1 MPLIRK
7 DAFGKIVLIKRFL
20 IVILGLIGYYRL
32 VIRNKAKISGMANLK
47 GLPKQNVLF
56 VSNHQTYFMDVVLM
70 YMAFCANKNGFSKT
84 VKNPFYL
91 LNPLTNFYYVAAKE
105 TMESSVL
112 SKVLAYTGAVTIKR
126 TWREKGK
133 NIKRTVDLKD
143 LSNIFKALEHG
154 WVVTFPQGTTTPYA
168 KGRKGIG
175 HIVKHHKPIVVPIQ
189 IDGFRKAFN
198 KSGIILKKRGTDI
211 SLKFKSPITFSE
223 EDTPDEILDQIMH
236 SIGQS
241 EEDIPQLFKEKSES
255 VKAPLQT

>member
-20 IVILGLIGYYRL
+20 IVCLGMIGYYRL
-32 VIRNKAKISGMANLK
+32 VIRNKAKIIGMHNLK
-47 GLPKQNVLF
+47 GLPTTNVLF

-70 YMAFCANKNGFSKT
+70 YMAFCANKNGFSRT

-91 LNPLTNFYYVAAKE
+91 LNPLTSFYYVAAKE
-105 TMESSVL
+105 TMDSSLL
-112 SKVLAYTGAVTIKR
+112 SRVLAYTGAVTIKR

-133 NIKRTVDLKD
+133 EINRAVDLKE
-143 LSNIFKALEHG
+143 LSNIFKALDNG

-175 HIVKHHKPIVVPIQ
+175 HIIKNNKPIVVPIQ

-198 KSGIILKKRGTDI
+198 KSGIMLKKRGTEI
-211 SLKFKSPITFSE
+211 SLEFKKPIQFLGDE
-223 EDTPDEILDQIMH
+223 TPEEILETIMKN
-236 SIGQS
+236 IGQS
-241 EEDIPQLFKEKSES
+241 EENIPSVLKEKI
-255 VKAPLQT
+255 LN

>member
-7 DAFGKIVLIKRFL
+7 DAFGKIVLIKRLL
-20 IVILGLIGYYRL
+20 IVALGMVGYYRL
-32 VIRNKAKISGMANLK
+32 VIRNNAHIIGMQNIK
-47 GLPKQNVLF
+47 GLPKTNVLF

-91 LNPLTNFYYVAAKE
+91 LNPLTNFNYVAAKE
-105 TMESSVL
+105 TMDSSIL
-112 SKVLAYTGAVTIKR
+112 SKLLAYTGAVTIKR

-133 NIKRTVDLKD
+133 EINRTVDLKD

-175 HIVKHHKPIVVPIQ
+175 HIVKQNKPIVVPIQ

-198 KSGIILKKRGTDI
+198 KSGIKLKKRGTDI
-211 SLKFKSPITFSE
+211 SLEFKKPLHFTGEESPQ
-223 EDTPDEILDQIMH
+223 EILDTIMKE
-236 SIGQS
+236 IGQS
-241 EEDIPQLFKEKSES
+241 EQDIPTVLKEKIR
-255 VKAPLQT
+255 T